1 MFKNGMDTLLTRD
14 ETPTPPE
21 TSMPSWEVGLP
32 DGCDNPD
39 QAKELYHDAR
49 SWVAELRGRT
59 EPPAYPLRTLMNV
72 VNVADLIREK
82 YPEEAYALEDALKEL
97 ELEPGELSK
106 EMQKC
111 LGRVALAIH
120 NFYHPK
126 TDAAPAET
134 IMKQFN
140 QQNLPIQDDIIL
152 QQLSGS
158 GSQQL
163 TLEEVRQQA
172 HRAVQKK
179 LKITTRQRI
188 FRKQHTL
195 SRILYRIF
203 RNIF

>member
-1 MFKNGMDTLLTRD
+1 MDTLLTRD
-14 ETPTPPE
+14 KTPTP
-21 TSMPSWEVGLP
+21 SSWKMSLP
-32 DGCDNPD
+32 DHCDDPD
-39 QAKELYHDAR
+39 QAKKLYHDAR

-72 VNVADLIREK
+72 VNVADLIRDK

-126 TDAAPAET
+126 TDAAPAKT
-134 IMKQFN
+134 IMEQFN
-140 QQNLPIQDDIIL
+140 QQNLPVEDDIIL
-152 QQLSGS
+152 NQLSES
-158 GSQQL
+158 GSQQQL
-163 TLEEVRQQA
+163 TLEEIRQQA

-179 LKITTRQRI
+179 LKITTRRRI

-203 RNIF
+203 RNVF

>member
-14 ETPTPPE
+14 KTPTP
-21 TSMPSWEVGLP
+21 SSWEISLP
-32 DGCDNPD
+32 DRCDDPD
-39 QAKELYHDAR
+39 QAKKLYHDAR

-72 VNVADLIREK
+72 VNVADLIRDK

-126 TDAAPAET
+126 TDAAPAKT
-134 IMKQFN
+134 IMEQFN
-140 QQNLPIQDDIIL
+140 QQNLPVEDDIIL
-152 QQLSGS
+152 NQSSKSGP
-158 GSQQL
+158 QRL
-163 TLEEVRQQA
+163 MLKKVRKQA
-172 HRAVQKK
+172 RQAVQKK
-179 LKITTRQRI
+179 LEKTTRQHI

-195 SRILYRIF
+195 SRILYCIF
-203 RNIF
+203 RNVF

>member
-1 MFKNGMDTLLTRD
+1 MFKDTLLTRD

-21 TSMPSWEVGLP
+21 TSTSSWEVDLP
-32 DGCDNPD
+32 SCYDNPT

-59 EPPAYPLRTLMNV
+59 EPPVYPLRILMNV
-72 VNVADLIREK
+72 VNVADLIRDN
-82 YPEEAYALEDALKEL
+82 YPERAYNLEDALKEL

-163 TLEEVRQQA
+163 TLKEVRRQA

-203 RNIF
+203 RNVF

>member
-1 MFKNGMDTLLTRD
+1 MFKNDMDTLLTRD
-14 ETPTPPE
+14 KTPTP
-21 TSMPSWEVGLP
+21 SSWEMSLP
-32 DGCDNPD
+32 DRCDGPD
-39 QAKELYHDAR
+39 QANKLYHDAR
-49 SWVAELRGRT
+49 SWVAELRGKAEHQT
-59 EPPAYPLRTLMNV
+59 YPLRTLMNV
-72 VNVADLIREK
+72 VNVADLLRQE

-111 LGRVALAIH
+111 LGRVTLAIH

-172 HRAVQKK
+172 RQAVETK
-179 LKITTRQRI
+179 LGPKIIQAI
-188 FRKQHTL
+188 YHQPAD
-195 SRILYRIF
+195 IDE
-203 RNIF
+203 

>member
-14 ETPTPPE
+14 KTPTP
-21 TSMPSWEVGLP
+21 SSWEISLP
-32 DGCDNPD
+32 DSCDDPD
-39 QAKELYHDAR
+39 QANKLYHDAR

-72 VNVADLIREK
+72 VNVADLIRDK

-120 NFYHPK
+120 NFYHQK
-126 TDAAPAET
+126 TDAAPAKT
-134 IMKQFN
+134 IMEQFN
-140 QQNLPIQDDIIL
+140 QQNLPVEDDIIL
-152 QQLSGS
+152 NQSSKSGP
-158 GSQQL
+158 QRL
-163 TLEEVRQQA
+163 MLKKVRKQA
-172 HRAVQKK
+172 RQAVQKK
-179 LKITTRQRI
+179 LEKTTRQHI

-195 SRILYRIF
+195 SRILYCIF
-203 RNIF
+203 RNVF

>member
-1 MFKNGMDTLLTRD
+1 MLKTGMDTLLTRD
-14 ETPTPPE
+14 KTPTPPE
-21 TSMPSWEVGLP
+21 TSTSSWEVDLP
-32 DGCDNPD
+32 DRCDDPD
-39 QAKELYHDAR
+39 QAKELCHDAR
-49 SWVAELRGRT
+49 SWVAELRGKAEYQT
-59 EPPAYPLRTLMNV
+59 YPLRTLMNV
-72 VNVADLIREK
+72 VNATDLLREE

-111 LGRVALAIH
+111 LGRVTLAIH
-120 NFYHPK
+120 SFYHPK
-126 TDAAPAET
+126 TDAAPAKT
-134 IMKQFN
+134 IMEQFN
-140 QQNLPIQDDIIL
+140 QQNLPVEDDIIL
-152 QQLSGS
+152 NQLSES

-179 LKITTRQRI
+179 LKITTRRRI

-203 RNIF
+203 RNVF

>member
-14 ETPTPPE
+14 KTPTP
-21 TSMPSWEVGLP
+21 SSWEISLP
-32 DGCDNPD
+32 DSCDDPD
-39 QAKELYHDAR
+39 QANKLYHDAR

-72 VNVADLIREK
+72 VNVADLIRDK

-126 TDAAPAET
+126 TDAAPAKT
-134 IMKQFN
+134 IMEQFN
-140 QQNLPIQDDIIL
+140 QQNLLVEDDIIL
-152 QQLSGS
+152 NQSSKSGP
-158 GSQQL
+158 QRL
-163 TLEEVRQQA
+163 MLKKVRKQA
-172 HRAVQKK
+172 RQAVQKK
-179 LKITTRQRI
+179 LEKTTRQHI

-195 SRILYRIF
+195 SRILYCIF
-203 RNIF
+203 RNVF

>member
-1 MFKNGMDTLLTRD
+1 MFKNGTNTLLTKD
-14 ETPTPPE
+14 ETPTP
-21 TSMPSWEVGLP
+21 SWEVELP
-32 DGCDNPD
+32 AGCDDPG

-72 VNVADLIREK
+72 VNVADLIRDN
-82 YPEEAYALEDALKEL
+82 YPERAYNLEDALKEL

-111 LGRVALAIH
+111 LGQIALAIH

-126 TDAAPAET
+126 TDAVPAKT
-134 IMKQFN
+134 IMEQFN
-140 QQNLPIQDDIIL
+140 QQNLPIRDDIIL
-152 QQLSGS
+152 QRLSGS

-172 HRAVQKK
+172 RQAVETK
-179 LKITTRQRI
+179 LGPKIIQAI
-188 FRKQHTL
+188 YHQPAD
-195 SRILYRIF
+195 IDEQ
-203 RNIF
+203 

>member
-14 ETPTPPE
+14 KTPTP
-21 TSMPSWEVGLP
+21 SSWEISLP
-32 DGCDNPD
+32 DSCDDPN
-39 QAKELYHDAR
+39 QAKKLYHDAR
-49 SWVAELRGRT
+49 SWVAELRGKAEHQT
-59 EPPAYPLRTLMNV
+59 YPLRTLMNV
-72 VNVADLIREK
+72 VNVADLLRQE

-97 ELEPGELSK
+97 ELEPGELSR
-106 EMQKC
+106 EIQKC
-111 LGRVALAIH
+111 LGRVTLAIH

-126 TDAAPAET
+126 TDAAPVEI

-140 QQNLPIQDDIIL
+140 QQNLPVEDDIIL
-152 QQLSGS
+152 NQSSKS

-188 FRKQHTL
+188 FK
-195 SRILYRIF
+195 S
-203 RNIF
+203 NIHCRAYYIASFVTYSK

>member
-1 MFKNGMDTLLTRD
+1 MFKDSD
-14 ETPTPPE
+14 SIPAVPE
-21 TSMPSWEVGLP
+21 TSKALTTPSWKVKLP
-32 DGCDNPD
+32 AGCNDPD
-39 QAKELYHDAR
+39 QAEELYHDAR

-72 VNVADLIREK
+72 VNVADLIRDN
-82 YPEEAYALEDALKEL
+82 YPEGAYNLEDALKEL

-126 TDAAPAET
+126 TDATPAKT
-134 IMKQFN
+134 IMEQFN
-140 QQNLPIQDDIIL
+140 QQNLPIRDDIIL
-152 QQLSGS
+152 RQLSGS

-172 HRAVQKK
+172 RQAVETK
-179 LKITTRQRI
+179 LGPKIIQTIYHPADVDEQ
-188 FRKQHTL
+188 
-195 SRILYRIF
+195 
-203 RNIF
+203 

>member
-14 ETPTPPE
+14 KTPTP
-21 TSMPSWEVGLP
+21 SSWEISLP
-32 DGCDNPD
+32 DRCDDPD

-152 QQLSGS
+152 KQLSES
-158 GSQQL
+158 GSQQR

-172 HRAVQKK
+172 RQAVETK
-179 LKITTRQRI
+179 LGPKIIQAI
-188 FRKQHTL
+188 YHQPAD
-195 SRILYRIF
+195 IDE
-203 RNIF
+203 

>member
-1 MFKNGMDTLLTRD
+1 
-14 ETPTPPE
+14 
-21 TSMPSWEVGLP
+21 
-32 DGCDNPD
+32 
-39 QAKELYHDAR
+39 
-49 SWVAELRGRT
+49 
-59 EPPAYPLRTLMNV
+59 MNV

-134 IMKQFN
+134 IMEQFN
-140 QQNLPIQDDIIL
+140 QQNLPVEDDIIL
-152 QQLSGS
+152 NQSSKSGP
-158 GSQQL
+158 QRL
-163 TLEEVRQQA
+163 MLKKVRKQA
-172 HRAVQKK
+172 RQAVQKK
-179 LKITTRQRI
+179 LEKTTRQHI

>member
-14 ETPTPPE
+14 KTPTP
-21 TSMPSWEVGLP
+21 SSWEISLP
-32 DGCDNPD
+32 DSCDDPD
-39 QAKELYHDAR
+39 QANKLYHDAR
-49 SWVAELRGRT
+49 SWVAELRGEAEYQT
-59 EPPAYPLRTLMNV
+59 YPLRTLMNV
-72 VNVADLIREK
+72 VNVADLLREE

-126 TDAAPAET
+126 TDAAPAEI

-140 QQNLPIQDDIIL
+140 QQNLPIRDDIIL
-152 QQLSGS
+152 QRLSGS

-172 HRAVQKK
+172 RQAVETK
-179 LKITTRQRI
+179 LDPKTIQTIYHQPTDI
-188 FRKQHTL
+188 DK
-195 SRILYRIF
+195 
-203 RNIF
+203 

>member
-72 VNVADLIREK
+72 VNVADLIRDK

-172 HRAVQKK
+172 RQAVETK
-179 LKITTRQRI
+179 LGPKIIQTIYHQPADI
-188 FRKQHTL
+188 DEQ
-195 SRILYRIF
+195 
-203 RNIF
+203 

>member
-1 MFKNGMDTLLTRD
+1 MLKTGMDTLLTRD
-14 ETPTPPE
+14 KTPTP
-21 TSMPSWEVGLP
+21 SSWEMNLP
-32 DGCDNPD
+32 NSCDDPN
-39 QAKELYHDAR
+39 QAKGLYHDAR
-49 SWVAELRGRT
+49 SWVAELRGEAEYQT
-59 EPPAYPLRTLMNV
+59 YPLRTLMNV
-72 VNVADLIREK
+72 VNVADLLREE

-111 LGRVALAIH
+111 LGRVTLAIH

-140 QQNLPIQDDIIL
+140 QQNLPLRDGIIL

-158 GSQQL
+158 GSQRL

-172 HRAVQKK
+172 RQAVETK
-179 LKITTRQRI
+179 LGPKIIQTIYHQPADI
-188 FRKQHTL
+188 DE
-195 SRILYRIF
+195 
-203 RNIF
+203 